1 MAEEAHAGK
10 VQIGMQ
16 MREKASTKELE
27 RKAWLNNG
35 YASHFLQDSFAAGHL
50 INKTLVMQ
58 WFAEYVLAG
67 QWRGKLPMG
76 VPGKDVLGGMTEKRQ
91 PDLGDRRAYSNPL

>member
-35 YASHFLQDSFAAGHL
+35 YASHLLQDSFAAGHL

-67 QWRGKLPMG
+67 QWRGKL
-76 VPGKDVLGGMTEKRQ
+76 RW
-91 PDLGDRRAYSNPL
+91 AYPARMCSAG